1 VLPDLWAAITS
12 YVIPYNIA
20 FKWAT
25 VLGSVTL
32 PVAAYAGGRL
42 LRLRPPVPA
51 VLAVATLPF
60 LFDYTWTIYGG
71 NLFSTLAGEYAF
83 SLSLSLALVF
93 VGLFGRG
100 IRDGRHRGWA
110 AVVLALCIAAHILP
124 AMFALAAGALLSFGQ
139 FRLRQGSRI
148 DWVVAGWVTVGA
160 GLVAVLLQIWELIK
174 LPFYPGS
181 SGYSSCFIAWAV
193 MNISLLLGSVYWIE
207 TLLARS
213 IRLHRALVSEAGH
226 TAALP
231 PERMFMANA
240 AGCALFWQFA
250 AVVSAFF
257 WLLFYII

>member
-1 VLPDLWAAITS
+1 MTARSDNPPVLHETPEEVEFELRASEGAMWTG
-12 YVIPYNIA
+12 
-20 FKWAT
+20 T
-25 VLGSVTL
+25 
-32 PVAAYAGGRL
+32 RL
-42 LRLRPPVPA
+42 LIGI
-51 VLAVATLPF
+51 VAF
-60 LFDYTWTIYGG
+60 GF
-71 NLFSTLAGEYAF
+71 A
-83 SLSLSLALVF
+83 SLAFAYFYLRSADNQNLWRPGHVTASI
-93 VGLFGRG
+93 GLGTAIF
-100 IRDGRHRGWA
+100 I
-110 AVVLALCIAAHILP
+110 VT
-124 AMFALAAGALLSFGQ
+124 LAAGALLSFGQ